1 MSGFLRDLREMVG
14 AGLYT
19 VIISVFFVL
28 LIIGLTM
35 LMLVFGPQLEK
46 MRADMYRSSQP
57 YSETALGQLSELVSA
72 YDNANADIAVLEK
85 IPGNE
90 EVVKAR
96 KVQRDN
102 KIREVCETVRKMNR
116 DQVPDYIH
124 RFLRNHSEVYVC
136 TY

>member
-1 MSGFLRDLREMVG
+1 MRGFLRDLKQMVG
-14 AGLYT
+14 DGLYT
-19 VIISVFFVL
+19 VIVSVFIVL

-35 LMLVFGPQLEK
+35 LTLAFGPQLEK

-72 YDNANADIAVLEK
+72 YDNANADIAMLEK

-96 KVQRDN
+96 KIQRDG
-102 KIREVCETVRKMNR
+102 KVREVCETVRKMNR
-116 DQVPDYIH
+116 DQVPDYVV